1 MLGSPSISGQFSRG
15 TLIAE
20 VGLFVVG
27 AYYVLAW
34 RNPRK
39 SSETP
44 VTPDAPSRPEGHPW
58 PELRHLQRGVFS
70 SVFHFMLAGAADTEN
85 DWLFRLVGALMGFC
99 AALVLAMFGVGF
111 VALWNLWK
119 ELVRQLN
126 RAKIGLLL
134 VSSPLAVLWL
144 GLRLGVFVMF
154 GAVVDKMEKLG
165 PFWQLLLNVLLYGL
179 IWLSIVATFYS
190 LWKGRSHAALMLRLI
205 LLVSFSTIMVAAVMF
220 SYWWIIRQ
228 TALLLVL
235 FLSAIGAL
243 NIVFYS
249 RRVRLTALKNN
260 LLEPPDPV

>member
-1 MLGSPSISGQFSRG
+1 MLSSPFISGQFFRG

-27 AYYVLAW
+27 AYYVLVW
-34 RNPRK
+34 RNLRK

-44 VTPDAPSRPEGHPW
+44 VSLDAPSRPEGHPW

-70 SVFHFMLAGAADTEN
+70 SVFLFMLAGAADTGN

-99 AALVLAMFGVGF
+99 AAIAFAMFGVGS

-119 ELVRQLN
+119 ELVRQLK

-144 GLRLGVFVMF
+144 GLGLGVVVMF
-154 GAVVDKMEKLG
+154 GMVVEKMEKLA
-165 PFWQLLLNVLLYGL
+165 PFWQILLNVWLHGL
-179 IWLSIVATFYS
+179 IWLSIVTTFYS
-190 LWKGRSHAALMLRLI
+190 LWKGRSHAALILRLI
-205 LLVSFSTIMVAAVMF
+205 LLVSFSTIMV
-220 SYWWIIRQ
+220 
-228 TALLLVL
+228 
-235 FLSAIGAL
+235 SAIGAL

-260 LLEPPDPV
+260 LLKPPEAI